1 MLPQQADLKAQMEQK
16 QLMEIQ
22 VAMEAEN
29 NRCNFARQYV
39 FSKVV
44 DTSHQRATEYTTDDL
59 ADFFDVGY
67 GIANTVDAIVS
78 HKLKAVA
85 DRLNPHVKLQSV

>member
-44 DTSHQRATEYTTDDL
+44 DTSRERASAYTTDDI

-67 GIANTVDAIVS
+67 GIASTVDGIVS
-78 HKLKAVA
+78 RKLKGVA
-85 DRLNPHVKLQSV
+85 DKLNPHVKLQ

>member
-44 DTSHQRATEYTTDDL
+44 DTSHQRATEYTTDDIL
-59 ADFFDVGY
+59 EMFSVGY
-67 GIANTVDAIVS
+67 GIASTIDNEVS
-78 HKLKAVA
+78 RKLKGVA
-85 DRLNPHVKLQSV
+85 DKLNPHVKLQS